1 MERRNFIKTTGTT
14 SMLLSVGTV
23 FPGFLATSCGRR
35 KDADNKQVYFDQE
48 IITICKADTDFPR
61 HSEASII
68 ELKDS
73 TLLMAWQRFEC
84 SPFGSNDQAPST
96 IALMNSSDG
105 GRTWDNFRI
114 VAERDENSVNVY
126 SPNFLRLKNGEILL
140 LFLRYNQLMPDKPQL
155 ATAYTIRSRDEGK
168 TFSTPVPV
176 WQQEQFAFSNSCMMR
191 LSSGRVILPVQHTS
205 GNLWSPSEKCHIR
218 VFV

>member
-14 SMLLSVGTV
+14 SMLLSIGSI

-35 KDADNKQVYFDQE
+35 KDADNKQVYYDQE
-48 IITICKADTDFPR
+48 I
-61 HSEASII
+61 
-68 ELKDS
+68 
-73 TLLMAWQRFEC
+73 
-84 SPFGSNDQAPST
+84 
-96 IALMNSSDG
+96 DG